1 MTHGTGFGNG
11 LTWVADFEGSEAE
24 WERPL
29 KRDVYKTPETSGG
42 GVIGRGPGPNR
53 GRPRGML
60 RSSRDP
66 QSGSSR
72 DRGRTRQD
80 QQWHRGLRGCGMLGN
95 RQYFPSSRARRTLP
109 GQTDLHLRD
118 RQSGERLLH
127 AVHTVVASH
136 AIDKNHHTFHPSL
149 PEKSKNLPRII
160 AETHINHKNTKNS
173 HFLPPRSAYHGKK
186 TPSNHQP
193 YMTKIAIRIG
203 ACIAALPPA
212 TIKPSPHR

>member
-29 KRDVYKTPETSGG
+29 KWDVYKTPETSGG

-95 RQYFPSSRARRTLP
+95 RQCFPSSRASGRSDLTPPQRRRPVLGSTL
-109 GQTDLHLRD
+109 GQRNRAGTRHRRGRPTGR
-118 RQSGERLLH
+118 RQSDRPSGRGINRQRPAHRRKAAGE
-127 AVHTVVASH
+127 SGG
-136 AIDKNHHTFHPSL
+136 
-149 PEKSKNLPRII
+149 PRGVD
-160 AETHINHKNTKNS
+160 
-173 HFLPPRSAYHGKK
+173 PPHVG
-186 TPSNHQP
+186 
-193 YMTKIAIRIG
+193 
-203 ACIAALPPA
+203 
-212 TIKPSPHR
+212 